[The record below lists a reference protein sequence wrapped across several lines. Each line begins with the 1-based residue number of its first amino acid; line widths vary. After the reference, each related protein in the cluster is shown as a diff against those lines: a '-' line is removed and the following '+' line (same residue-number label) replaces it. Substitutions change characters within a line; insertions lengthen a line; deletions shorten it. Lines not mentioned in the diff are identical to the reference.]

1 MRSGCVT
8 NSMSA
13 EPPAVKQERFEEPPE
28 LSVRE
33 WGDDVIFADKES
45 VGAWYKIA
53 PEHLVNCEDWR

>member
-1 MRSGCVT
+1 
-8 NSMSA
+8 MSVQ
-13 EPPAVKQERFEEPPE
+13 PPAVKDERFEEPPE

-53 PEHLVNCEDWR
+53 PEHLVDCEDWR